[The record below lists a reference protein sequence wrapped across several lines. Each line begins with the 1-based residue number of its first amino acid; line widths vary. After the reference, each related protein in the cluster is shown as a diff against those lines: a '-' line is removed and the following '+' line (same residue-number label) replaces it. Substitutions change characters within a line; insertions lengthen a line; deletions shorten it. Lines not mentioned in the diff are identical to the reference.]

1 MGGIDANQMQQMQ
14 QILSQVPPE
23 QLSQIMAGA
32 MGGMGGMGGAAGGQQ
47 PGLVRLSPEEMA
59 AVQRLQELG
68 FTQQQAAEAYLA
80 CDKNE
85 EQAAN
90 LLFNSFG
97 DD

>member
-1 MGGIDANQMQQMQ
+1 MKTQQAPGIAP
-14 QILSQVPPE
+14 VPP
-23 QLSQIMAGA
+23 
-32 MGGMGGMGGAAGGQQ
+32 GGA
-47 PGLVRLSPEEMA
+47 E
-59 AVQRLQELG
+59 VQRLQELG